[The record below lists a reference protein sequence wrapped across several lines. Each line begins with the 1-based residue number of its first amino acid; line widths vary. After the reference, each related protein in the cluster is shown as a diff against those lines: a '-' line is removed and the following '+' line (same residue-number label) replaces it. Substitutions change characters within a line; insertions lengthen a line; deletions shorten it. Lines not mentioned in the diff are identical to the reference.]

1 MFFQAPQC
9 IDAETFVALPES
21 LRTGGQH
28 SLWNRARPGHA
39 FTSFLEGPSFDL
51 DGNLWCVD
59 VVNGR
64 IYKVTPD
71 GTITVALEYKGW
83 PNGLKI
89 HPDGRIF
96 VTDSMNGVMCI
107 DPVSAKVEPF
117 LSDANGEPFKGVND
131 LFFAQNGDLYFTD
144 QGATGLHDPTGRVF
158 RYTAAGTLTC
168 VLNNLPSPN
177 GLVMDLNEDA
187 LYLAVTR
194 GNAIWRVGIAAD
206 GTAARVGLFIQM
218 SAGVGPDGLA
228 LDAEGRLYVAHP
240 GLGTVW
246 GFERTGEPFV
256 RIRTPQGLQ
265 PTNLAFGGPDNRVLM
280 ITEAVS
286 GSLCQVRLPVAGKPM
301 YSHLKCVT

>member
-1 MFFQAPQC
+1 MLFQSPRC
-9 IDAETFVALPES
+9 IDAETFTTLPES
-21 LRTGGQH
+21 LRTGGPH
-28 SLWNRARPGHA
+28 SPWNQARPGHA

-64 IYKVTPD
+64 IYKIAPD
-71 GTITVALEYKGW
+71 GTIAVAVEYKGC

-96 VTDSMNGVMCI
+96 VTDSMNGIMCI
-107 DPVSAKVEPF
+107 DPVSKRIEPF
-117 LSDANGEPFKGVND
+117 LADANGESFKGVND
-131 LFFAQNGDLYFTD
+131 LFYARNGDLYFTD

-158 RYTAAGTLTC
+158 RYSPDGTLSC
-168 VLNNLPSPN
+168 LLDNIPSPN
-177 GLVMDLNEDA
+177 GLVMNLKEDA

-194 GNAIWRVGIAAD
+194 GNAIWRIGISED
-206 GTAARVGLFIQM
+206 GTASRVGIFIQL

-228 LDAEGRLYVAHP
+228 LDAEGRLYVAHA

-246 GFERTGEPFV
+246 GFEQTGEPFL

-265 PTNLAFGGPDNRVLM
+265 STNLAFGGTDNRTLM
-280 ITEAVS
+280 ITEAAS
-286 GSLCQVRLPVAGKPM
+286 GTVCQVNLPVRGKPM
-301 YSHLKCVT
+301 YSHTRYPT